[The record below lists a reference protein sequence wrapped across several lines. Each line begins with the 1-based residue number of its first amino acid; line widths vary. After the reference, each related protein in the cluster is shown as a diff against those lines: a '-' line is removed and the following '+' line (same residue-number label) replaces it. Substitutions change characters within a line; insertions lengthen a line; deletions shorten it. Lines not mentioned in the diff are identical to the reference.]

1 MPLTVA
7 LPCVPMESTD
17 SLNSNGAFV
26 FPVRTPTDGF
36 TSHIRQCT
44 NDWFHANFKLM
55 LDEPLP
61 VMFKGSKPP
70 YAPKPDLIASAEE
83 WNTLTDERKTYY
95 RTRIDLTTDKGMSMA
110 FDTSF
115 LDKEFKKEPLLS
127 MPGKKYFR
135 QAIIYTKQGN
145 SGVAMGT
152 LVSKAWTK
160 AGFGMWAHICPD
172 ASLGMVV
179 DAMHMME
186 KLGLSPGLP
195 NHFPHAIYKPP
206 SGTPL
211 EVHHDQMAPRNLLQN
226 LREHVASADSSMSA
240 WVAKH
245 GIQMLAHLHGGT
257 GISNGATFVVGPMT
271 PTKMLICLETLE
283 KVSRDGDYEKWM
295 AKADGIHYLNV
306 EKYLPEFNK
315 ALQQAGFDPVGMVP
329 IAPTDPGAFSG
340 GFGLGFPV
348 GMWHGS
354 FSNAGE
360 EDQMNGKGSRL
371 TITLPLTLRNA
382 TQVPDSRIPTRLR
395 AMATVSMEGLT
406 VDEYKRAGEW
416 LANDLKEYA
425 SGSTHSNPER
435 ILDFVCCSDAAK
447 VLGRKVGP
455 YFPISVKPQSV
466 ANYLDVLNRIE
477 RGESLT
483 LPSTDQTLMD
493 DVPMEDAP
501 QLLEQ
506 PSSAPPSL
514 DVLTDTDVRLIKVK
528 QPWAE
533 ALVTGKKN
541 VENRNWHL
549 TPSTGFPAWVLVV
562 ASKSAPTGPY
572 MKDYVAR
579 LTLQGGPGATGPG
592 PVTQEK
598 DEFVLGKIVG
608 IIRVVGCF
616 TQASMPVQSVW
627 YNPPDIGWVVDQAW
641 PFDDPIDLHP
651 RDMFQTQVSLK
662 HREIYLPRV
671 KEEMMKLEPKYM

>member
-1 MPLTVA
+1 
-7 LPCVPMESTD
+7 
-17 SLNSNGAFV
+17 
-26 FPVRTPTDGF
+26 
-36 TSHIRQCT
+36 
-44 NDWFHANFKLM
+44 M

-83 WNTLTDERKTYY
+83 WNTLSDERKTYY
-95 RTRIDLTTDKGMSMA
+95 RTRIDLTTDQGMSMA

-127 MPGKKYFR
+127 MPGKLFFR
-135 QAIIYTKQGN
+135 QAVIYTKQGN

-160 AGFGMWAHICPD
+160 AGFGKWAHICPD
-172 ASLGMVV
+172 VGLGMVV

-186 KLGLSPGLP
+186 KLGLRPGLP

-211 EVHHDQMAPRNLLQN
+211 EIHHDQMAPRDLVQN

-245 GIQMLAHLHGGT
+245 GIQMLAHLQGGT
-257 GISNGATFVVGPMT
+257 GLLNGATFVVGPMT

-283 KVSRDGDYEKWM
+283 RVSQDGDYETWM
-295 AKADGIHYLNV
+295 AKVDGIHYLDV
-306 EKYLPEFNK
+306 EKYLPQFNT
-315 ALQQAGFDPVGMVP
+315 ALQQAGFDPVGLVP
-329 IAPTDPGAFSG
+329 IAPADLDAFSG

-354 FSNAGE
+354 FSNATK
-360 EDQMNGKGSRL
+360 EDQMAGKGSRL
-371 TITLPLTLRNA
+371 TITMPVTIQGA
-382 TQVPDSRIPTRLR
+382 TQTPDARIPTRLR
-395 AMATVSMEGLT
+395 AMATISTEGLT

-435 ILDFVCCSDAAK
+435 ILDFVCCSDAAGA
-447 VLGRKVGP
+447 LGRQVGP

-466 ANYLDVLNRIE
+466 ENYLDVLNRIE

-483 LPSTDQTLMD
+483 LHSSSSAGQTLMD
-493 DVPMEDAP
+493 DVPMED
-501 QLLEQ
+501 
-506 PSSAPPSL
+506 APPSL
-514 DVLTDTDVRLIKVK
+514 DVLTDTDVRLVKVK

-549 TPSTGFPAWVLVV
+549 TPITGFPAWVLVV
-562 ASKSAPTGPY
+562 ASKSAPTGPH
-572 MKDYVAR
+572 MNDYIRR

-592 PVTQEK
+592 PAIPEK
-598 DEFVLGKIVG
+598 EEFVLGKIIG
-608 IIRVVGCF
+608 MIRVVGCY
-616 TQASMPVQSVW
+616 AHENMPVQSVW

-641 PFDDPIDLHP
+641 SFQDPIDLHP